1 MAILTISQE
10 MGSGGAEIGMAVA
23 TRLGYT
29 YVDQEELLGR
39 AKRYGLAEDRL
50 ARLAE
55 DRPSWVERFD
65 AETRRCILALQ
76 VVLYE
81 FAQDDNVV
89 LMGGGG
95 QWLLRGLPHVL
106 RSRIV
111 APFPVRVTRLTAT
124 LSGQGKERVTPKTV
138 AQFIRRD
145 DIQKAAR
152 MRYLFDAEVKDPSL
166 YDLLINTAVLSR
178 EAAVG
183 LLSHLLPQIDEK
195 GLLVALRRLVVELS
209 CLPLRRA
216 LARRW
221 NCARGKGARRAGED
235 EFAAHSAVWVHGNL
249 HDWPGVVADLVGR
262 ARRIVA
268 DRVGREDLRRC
279 GLVRRERGIVGNRV
293 RREYLRRSGLVR

>member
-65 AETRRCILALQ
+65 AETRRYILALQ

-106 RSRIV
+106 RTRIV

-145 DIQKAAR
+145 DIQNSSTPRCSPAR
-152 MRYLFDAEVKDPSL
+152 RPSVFSRTRRGDPSSPPPRRPGSWWS
-166 YDLLINTAVLSR
+166 IAWSPPRWRSR
-178 EAAVG
+178 SPA
-183 LLSHLLPQIDEK
+183 IRK
-195 GLLVALRRLVVELS
+195 
-209 CLPLRRA
+209 C
-216 LARRW
+216 
-221 NCARGKGARRAGED
+221 GATGSTW
-235 EFAAHSAVWVHGNL
+235 SA
-249 HDWPGVVADLVGR
+249 
-262 ARRIVA
+262 
-268 DRVGREDLRRC
+268 
-279 GLVRRERGIVGNRV
+279 
-293 RREYLRRSGLVR
+293 

>member
-10 MGSGGAEIGMAVA
+10 MGSGGAEIGRTVA
-23 TRLGYT
+23 TRLGYS
-29 YVDQEELLGR
+29 YVDNEELLSR
-39 AKRYGLAEDRL
+39 AQRYGLAEDRL

-65 AETRRCILALQ
+65 AETRRYILALQ

-106 RSRIV
+106 RTRIV

-124 LSGQGKERVTPKTV
+124 LSRQGKERVTPKIV

-145 DIQKAAR
+145 DIQKSSR
-152 MRYLFDAEVKDPSL
+152 MRYLFDGDLKDPSL

-183 LLSHLLPQIDEK
+183 LLAD
-195 GLLVALRRLVVELS
+195 A
-209 CLPLRRA
+209 
-216 LARRW
+216 ARRPDVPTTEA
-221 NCARGKGARRAGED
+221 ARG
-235 EFAAHSAVWVHGNL
+235 
-249 HDWPGVVADLVGR
+249 PGVERVA
-262 ARRIVA
+262 A
-268 DRVGREDLRRC
+268 
-279 GLVRRERGIVGNRV
+279 
-293 RREYLRRSGLVR
+293 

>member
-65 AETRRCILALQ
+65 AETRRYILALQ

-95 QWLLRGLPHVL
+95 Q
-106 RSRIV
+106 
-111 APFPVRVTRLTAT
+111 
-124 LSGQGKERVTPKTV
+124 
-138 AQFIRRD
+138 
-145 DIQKAAR
+145 
-152 MRYLFDAEVKDPSL
+152 
-166 YDLLINTAVLSR
+166 
-178 EAAVG
+178 
-183 LLSHLLPQIDEK
+183 
-195 GLLVALRRLVVELS
+195 
-209 CLPLRRA
+209 
-216 LARRW
+216 
-221 NCARGKGARRAGED
+221 
-235 EFAAHSAVWVHGNL
+235 
-249 HDWPGVVADLVGR
+249 
-262 ARRIVA
+262 
-268 DRVGREDLRRC
+268 
-279 GLVRRERGIVGNRV
+279 
-293 RREYLRRSGLVR
+293 